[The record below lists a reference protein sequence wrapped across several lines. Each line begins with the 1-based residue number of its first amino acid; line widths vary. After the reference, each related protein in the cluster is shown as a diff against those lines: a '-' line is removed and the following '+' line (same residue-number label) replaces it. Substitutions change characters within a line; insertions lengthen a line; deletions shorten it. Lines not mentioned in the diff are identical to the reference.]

1 MKLYDVIIA
10 FTIAISVTINVALIT
25 FSISEG
31 HFSED
36 KPTVPSLFKIKC
48 ADTNGNITIDTEVNA
63 YSFVADDL
71 TFKFN
76 RADGKYFVVS
86 GFCRVEEQ

>member
-1 MKLYDVIIA
+1 MKMKNWQANGIGIL
-10 FTIAISVTINVALIT
+10 AIMGILALAIGT
-25 FSISEG
+25 SPA
-31 HFSED
+31 
-36 KPTVPSLFKIKC
+36 KRVPSLFKIKC

-63 YSFVADDL
+63 YSFIADDL